1 MSAHVNGGQVEGLA
15 CADQG
20 ARTLRNS
27 MYSMYHVTVL
37 YIPRLLSN
45 PMNNGTVGDITSQAA
60 QTQGSERR
68 GPHGSEGHRSNPR
81 ATAGPQG
88 LPQGPKG

>member
-45 PMNNGTVGDITSQAA
+45 PMNNA